1 MAVKVFERNNSWKYN
16 VFHFYANVILILWSY
31 FQHCIQQTHSVRWYI
46 YNKSFLKGPTWHYIT
61 DNHQEIHFYHYLI
74 PVVYFN
80 TYSSLNNICFE
91 LCFNFVNFVRRPPSV
106 SSGSATKPPLQIT
119 KTYREIHSC
128 VWIVITIFFF
138 SLGISLKLGPRT
150 VTICL
155 RKGSPLVS
163 RSYVGLYTRY
173 PNGEWDNSSSIFDDL
188 IEW

>member
-1 MAVKVFERNNSWKYN
+1 MHACIINTLMYAFMAVKVFERKNSWKYN
-16 VFHFYANVILILWSY
+16 VFHIYANMILILWSY

-128 VWIVITIFFF
+128 VWIVITIFFSHWVF
-138 SLGISLKLGPRT
+138 PWNLAPAL
-150 VTICL
+150 
-155 RKGSPLVS
+155 S
-163 RSYVGLYTRY
+163 RFVWERVAH
-173 PNGEWDNSSSIFDDL
+173 
-188 IEW
+188 